1 MNVYEE
7 ILRDKSHTQLFVAT
21 HSPIVAAQF
30 EPRGTGRARVERRR
44 PRHGQQ
50 GHRPERRRP
59 QRPAHADFH
68 ISALMG
74 PEGVRN
80 WQAYLDL
87 RKQIRRAPEADKP
100 ALVARALDIA
110 ERYGFAPPPEPAAT

>member
-1 MNVYEE
+1 MKARALLKHMQEDTKE
-7 ILRDKSHTQLFVAT
+7 ITKDMCDLLNDLLTR
-21 HSPIVAAQF
+21 
-30 EPRGTGRARVERRR
+30 
-44 PRHGQQ
+44 
-50 GHRPERRRP
+50 
-59 QRPAHADFH
+59 DFH